1 MKIGV
6 VISGRHYHV
15 AQAVPSHLTLPD
27 GCSVEAALEALESL
41 LPNGGRFPDSCLIAV
56 SGTHLG
62 TRGRHQGTVLR
73 ENDELFV
80 LAPIAGG

>member
-1 MKIGV
+1 V
-6 VISGRHYHV
+6 
-15 AQAVPSHLTLPD
+15 PD
-27 GCSVEAALEALESL
+27 GTPIAELSG
-41 LPNGGRFPDSCLIAV
+41 PPGAV

-62 TRGRHQGTVLR
+62 TRGQHQGAVLR